1 MKIEMLKAKFGGTLI
16 TGEEACYGNFDPQP
30 MCSRSGFAPHSSYSQ
45 KTAWVSASAPCISIL
60 LSLRRKKKR
69 SLRKNKSVHILGKA
83 KLKSFKASTY

>member
-1 MKIEMLKAKFGGTLI
+1 MKIEMLKAKFGGTLT

-60 LSLRRKKKR
+60 LSLRGGRGGGGTITE
-69 SLRKNKSVHILGKA
+69 KNKLGKA